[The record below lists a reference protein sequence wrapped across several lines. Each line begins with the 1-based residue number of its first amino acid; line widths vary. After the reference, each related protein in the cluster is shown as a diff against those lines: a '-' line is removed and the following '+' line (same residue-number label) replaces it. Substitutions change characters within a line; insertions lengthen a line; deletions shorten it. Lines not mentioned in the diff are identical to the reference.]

1 MGFSC
6 RYYLLIAIALAL
18 RLNIAGQTYE
28 RTREVDKTF
37 AIKSNTEIQIINKYG
52 NIHVVSWEKDSVKF
66 EIELLVK
73 GNKQSKIQKN
83 YDMVDFEFTQ
93 TDYYVVAQT
102 IFDSSKGAFWDEV
115 SDLASTIFS
124 GSNRTQIDYKV
135 YMPSTCPVKIENKFG
150 NVYIG
155 EQNARADIVISN
167 GDLKAGKFLQD
178 LHLEIDFGNVGI
190 RSMKD
195 ADIIAGYAEFDV
207 KKAGNLNIESK
218 SSTFEFGD
226 VAELQLDS
234 RRDKFTIEEVESVKG
249 KMSFSD
255 LKIEYFT
262 SQSVLTADY
271 GSMDF
276 QSVSEG
282 FRVIRI
288 DAKYTDIDLNFEENA
303 AYLLDLQHTDKTDV
317 SLPQAAAGF
326 EKIPVKEN
334 ETFIRTKGTIGEGS
348 RLPVVE
354 IKIESGHIF
363 ITNY

>member
-1 MGFSC
+1 MRLNC
-6 RYYLLIAIALAL
+6 KITLLIAIALAL
-18 RLNIAGQTYE
+18 RLNVAGQTYE
-28 RTREVDKTF
+28 RSREVN
-37 AIKSNTEIQIINKYG
+37 KSFPVKKNTEIQVINKYG
-52 NIHVVSWEKDSVKF
+52 NIHVVNWEKDSVKF
-66 EIELLVK
+66 EIELVVK

-83 YDMVDFEFTQ
+83 YEMVDFEFTQ

-102 IFDSSKGAFWDEV
+102 MFDSNKGAFWDEV

-135 YMPSTCPVKIENKFG
+135 YMPSTCPLKIENKFG

-155 EQNARADIVISN
+155 ELNARADIVISN
-167 GDLKAGKFLQD
+167 GDLKAGKFLND
-178 LHLEIDFGNVGI
+178 LQLEIDFGNVGI

-195 ADIIAGYAEFDV
+195 ADITAGYAEFDV
-207 KKAGNLNIESK
+207 KNAGSLNIESK

-226 VAELQLDS
+226 VAELQIDS

-249 KMSFSD
+249 NMSFSD

-262 SQSVLTADY
+262 SQSMLSADY

-276 QSVSEG
+276 QSVAAG
-282 FRVIRI
+282 FRVIKI
-288 DAKYTDIDLNFEENA
+288 DAKYTDIDLNFEGNA

-326 EKIPVKEN
+326 EKNPVKEN
-334 ETFIRTKGTIGEGS
+334 EAFIRTKGTIGEGS
-348 RLPVVE
+348 GLPVVE